1 MDISAA
7 LPTFVITLREGVEA
21 ALVVG
26 IVLAL
31 LQKAQ
36 QSHLKVWVYVGVVSG
51 LMVSLLAGTLLSG
64 LLNLLQSSD
73 RAYATVLLPGLKTLF
88 SFTAIGLL
96 TWMLIWMTQQARTAK
111 AEIEGAV
118 AQVLQ
123 TDGRAEWGVWTL
135 IFVAVLREGLETALF
150 IVAQLQQGWMPVV
163 GAIAGLLTA
172 TGIGWGLFALGIRI
186 NLKAF
191 FQVMGIFLLLIV
203 GGLVMGAC
211 KQLDLTVSTL
221 EPLIQQKL
229 CFSVPSP
236 VSSCL
241 LGPLVWDGRGVL
253 PDGEFPGILLK
264 TFLGYRDRLF
274 LGQCIA
280 YIAFLGVTGSLYWR
294 SLSSKVNLQTPTSS
308 LQPKILPKESL

>member
-308 LQPKILPKESL
+308 LQPEILPKESL

>member
-1 MDISAA
+1 MDISTA

-36 QSHLKVWVYVGVVSG
+36 QPHLKVWVYGGIVAG
-51 LMVSLLAGTLLSG
+51 LMASLLAGTLLRE
-64 LLNLLQSSD
+64 LLSLLQASD
-73 RAYATVLLPGLKTLF
+73 RPYATVLLPALKTLF
-88 SFTAIGLL
+88 SFSAIALL

-118 AQVLQ
+118 TQVLQ
-123 TDGRAEWGVWTL
+123 TDGRAEWGIWTL

-163 GAIAGLLTA
+163 GAIAGLIVA

-191 FQVMGIFLLLIV
+191 FQVMGVFLLLIV

-211 KQLDLTVSTL
+211 KQLDLTFSTL
-221 EPLIQQKL
+221 DPLLPQTL
-229 CFSVPSP
+229 CFSVPFS

-241 LGPLVWDGRGVL
+241 LGPLVWDGQGIL
-253 PDGEFPGILLK
+253 PDREFPGILLK

-280 YIAFLGVTGSLYWR
+280 YIVFMVVAGTLYWR
-294 SLSSKVNLQTPTSS
+294 SLS
-308 LQPKILPKESL
+308 PKANVRAPAPVIQSEISPEESP

>member
-36 QSHLKVWVYVGVVSG
+36 QSHLKVWVYVGVISG
-51 LMVSLLAGTLLSG
+51 LIASLLVGTLLSG

-73 RAYATVLLPGLKTLF
+73 RPYATVLLPGLKTLF

-118 AQVLQ
+118 TQVLQ
-123 TDGRAEWGVWTL
+123 TDGRAGWGVWTL

-150 IVAQLQQGWMPVV
+150 IVAQLQQGWMPLA
-163 GAIAGLLTA
+163 GAIAGLIVA

-211 KQLDLTVSTL
+211 KQLDFTVSTL
-221 EPLIQQKL
+221 EPLVQQKL

-253 PDGEFPGILLK
+253 PDGEFPGIVLK

-294 SLSSKVNLQTPTSS
+294 SLSSKVNPQTPTSS
-308 LQPKILPKESL
+308 LQPEILPKESL

>member
-36 QSHLKVWVYVGVVSG
+36 QTHLKVWVYVGVFSG
-51 LMVSLLAGTLLSG
+51 LAVSLLAGTLLSG
-64 LLNLLQSSD
+64 LLILLQASD
-73 RAYATVLLPGLKTLF
+73 LPYATVLLPGLKTLF
-88 SFTAIGLL
+88 SLTAIVLL

-118 AQVLQ
+118 TQVLQ
-123 TDGRAEWGVWTL
+123 TSGRAEWGIWTL

-150 IVAQLQQGWMPVV
+150 IVAQLQQGWMPVI

-191 FQVMGIFLLLIV
+191 FQVMGVFLLLIV

-211 KQLDLTVSTL
+211 KQLDLTFSTL
-221 EPLIQQKL
+221 EPLLPQKL
-229 CFSVPSP
+229 CFSVPTP
-236 VSSCL
+236 DSSCI
-241 LGPLVWDGRGVL
+241 LGPLIWDGRGIL
-253 PDGEFPGILLK
+253 PDQKFPGILLK

-274 LGQCIA
+274 LNQGIA
-280 YIAFLGVTGSLYWR
+280 YIAFLSVTGTLYWR
-294 SLSSKVNLQTPTSS
+294 SLSPQVNRQIPASS
-308 LQPKILPKESL
+308 IQPKILTKESP